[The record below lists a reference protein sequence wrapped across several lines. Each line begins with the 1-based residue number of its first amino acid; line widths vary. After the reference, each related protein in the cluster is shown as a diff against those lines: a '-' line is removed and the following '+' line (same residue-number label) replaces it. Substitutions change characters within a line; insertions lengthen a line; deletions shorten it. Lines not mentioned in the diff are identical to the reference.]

1 MKLHRQRHPEVGGTP
16 LVILA
21 RSVPAFDAV
30 RLAAVSARSGA
41 RVNLPR
47 PTGPLGGAACRR
59 GNLYRLESPWC
70 RRSRGREHSRAVGPQ
85 ETRGPAHGA
94 RFNPLGYCTR
104 RVGSTGNELAGWVWC
119 VSSTGVGGG
128 P

>member
-41 RVNLPR
+41 RVNLRR

-70 RRSRGREHSRAVGPQ
+70 RRSRGREHSRAVGRH

-94 RFNPLGYCTR
+94 GFNPLGNCTR
-104 RVGSTGNELAGWVWC
+104 RVGSSGNEIAGWVGSLG
-119 VSSTGVGGG
+119 SSVGGG
-128 P
+128 IE